1 MSALASFASE
11 KKNPAELE
19 GRLACIVNGDG
30 GRHIQRISSEIVS
43 QPTRGRRR
51 GFALEHIS
59 NTSEIFK
66 RQVHGAEPFTEK
78 VGVPLLESP
87 ATKESSRM
95 QVLSF
100 LFFLFFSQMTW
111 HEKVLSGRVARIS

>member
-1 MSALASFASE
+1 MAAGTAT
-11 KKNPAELE
+11 
-19 GRLACIVNGDG
+19 
-30 GRHIQRISSEIVS
+30 RISAEIVS

-59 NTSEIFK
+59 NTSKIFK

-100 LFFLFFSQMTW
+100 LFFIIFLTDD
-111 HEKVLSGRVARIS
+111 LAREGFKW